1 MAKHKAYLLEDR
13 FTEQI
18 RQWSG
23 GGGVRGSRNV
33 APDGNVE
40 RWPAAGLPLD
50 HLWIKVLAHS
60 DFTLSW
66 KVSKGPLVMPLILSP
81 SSHI

>member
-1 MAKHKAYLLEDR
+1 ME
-13 FTEQI
+13 
-18 RQWSG
+18 G
-23 GGGVRGSRNV
+23 GAGNE
-33 APDGNVE
+33 APKGNVE

-50 HLWIKVLAHS
+50 RLLIKALARS
-60 DFTLSW
+60 DFILNW